1 LLSIR
6 EVFRMIDEKKLEEL
20 VRQVLANMGKTE
32 SPKGCSEAS
41 SQAKGCKLDVKK
53 DYPLGKNR
61 PDLVKT
67 SRGQSLDDI
76 TLDEVMKGN
85 IKPEDLR
92 ITGKTLLLQAEIAE
106 QVGRWQ
112 LAQNFRRAAELTKV
126 PDDRILEIY
135 TALRPYRS
143 SKEELLSIAEELE
156 NQYGAVLCANHV
168 REAADVYERRRL
180 LKGME

>member
-1 LLSIR
+1 
-6 EVFRMIDEKKLEEL
+6 MIDEKKLEEL
-20 VRQVLANMGKTE
+20 VREVLASMGK
-32 SPKGCSEAS
+32 SQSGKGCPEGLSPT
-41 SQAKGCKLDVKK
+41 KCNNLDVKK

-67 SRGQSLDDI
+67 ARGQSLDDI

-92 ITGKTLLLQAEIAE
+92 ITDKTLLMQAEIAE
-106 QVGRWQ
+106 QVGRRQ

-143 SKEELLSIAEELE
+143 SKEELLSIAQELE
-156 NQYGAVLCANHV
+156 NTYNAPLCANHV
-168 REAADVYERRRL
+168 KEAADVYERRRL

>member
-1 LLSIR
+1 
-6 EVFRMIDEKKLEEL
+6 MIDEKKLENL
-20 VRQVLANMGKTE
+20 VREVLASIGKNKSTKTCDD
-32 SPKGCSEAS
+32 SCH
-41 SQAKGCKLDVKK
+41 QTTDFNLDVEK
-53 DYPLGKNR
+53 DYPLANKR

-67 SRGQSLDDI
+67 ARGQSLDDI
-76 TLDEVMKGN
+76 TLDEVMKGE

-92 ITGKTLLLQAEIAE
+92 ITDKTLLMQAEIAE
-106 QVGRWQ
+106 KVGRRQ

-126 PDDRILEIY
+126 PDERILEIY

-156 NQYGAVLCANHV
+156 TTYNAPLCANHV
-168 REAADVYERRRL
+168 KEAADVYERRRL

>member
-1 LLSIR
+1 
-6 EVFRMIDEKKLEEL
+6 MIDEKKLENM
-20 VRQVLANMGKTE
+20 VREVLANMGKNESTE
-32 SPKGCSEAS
+32 GAIKECSETE
-41 SQAKGCKLDVKK
+41 QCNLDVE
-53 DYPLGKNR
+53 DYPLATQR

-67 SRGQSLDDI
+67 ARGQSLDDI

-92 ITGKTLLLQAEIAE
+92 ITDKTLLMQAEIAE
-106 QVGRWQ
+106 KVGRRQ

-156 NQYGAVLCANHV
+156 KTYNAPLCANHV
-168 REAADVYERRRL
+168 EEAAEVYERRRL

>member
-1 LLSIR
+1 
-6 EVFRMIDEKKLEEL
+6 MIDEKKLEDM
-20 VRQVLANMGKTE
+20 VRQVLVNMGKSE
-32 SPKGCSEAS
+32 SAAEPVKHCSK
-41 SQAKGCKLDVKK
+41 AKQFGLDVKK
-53 DYPLGKNR
+53 DYPLAKNR

-67 SRGQSLDDI
+67 ARGQSLEDI
-76 TLDEVMKGN
+76 TLSEVMKGN
-85 IKPEDLR
+85 IKPQDLR
-92 ITGKTLLLQAEIAE
+92 ITAETLLMQAEIAE
-106 QVGRWQ
+106 KVGRRQ

-156 NQYGAVLCANHV
+156 KVYNAPICANHV
-168 REAADVYERRRL
+168 KEAAEVYDRRRL

>member
-1 LLSIR
+1 
-6 EVFRMIDEKKLEEL
+6 MDEKKIEEL
-20 VRQVLANMGKTE
+20 VRQVLASVGKTQSTE
-32 SPKGCSEAS
+32 GCAGGT
-41 SQAKGCKLDVKK
+41 SQTECSNLDVKR

-67 SRGQSLDDI
+67 ARGQSLDDI
-76 TLDEVMKGN
+76 TLEEVMNGN
-85 IKPEDLR
+85 VKPEDLR
-92 ITGKTLLLQAEIAE
+92 ITDKTLLMQAQIAE
-106 QVGRWQ
+106 QVGRRQ

-126 PDDRILEIY
+126 PDKRILEIY

-143 SKEELLSIAEELE
+143 SKEELLAIADELE
-156 NQYGAVLCANHV
+156 HTYNAPLCANHV

>member
-1 LLSIR
+1 
-6 EVFRMIDEKKLEEL
+6 
-20 VRQVLANMGKTE
+20 
-32 SPKGCSEAS
+32 
-41 SQAKGCKLDVKK
+41 
-53 DYPLGKNR
+53 
-61 PDLVKT
+61 
-67 SRGQSLDDI
+67 
-76 TLDEVMKGN
+76 MKGN

-168 REAADVYERRRL
+168 RKPLMFMSAGAY
-180 LKGME
+180 

>member
-1 LLSIR
+1 
-6 EVFRMIDEKKLEEL
+6 MIDEKKLEEM
-20 VRQVLANMGKTE
+20 VRQVLASMGKTE
-32 SPKGCSEAS
+32 AAKGCCTEAPSEN
-41 SQAKGCKLDVKK
+41 KGCKLDVKK

-61 PDLVKT
+61 TDLVKT
-67 SRGQSLDDI
+67 ARGQSLDDI
-76 TLDEVMKGN
+76 TLEEVMKGN

-92 ITGKTLLLQAEIAE
+92 ITDKTLLLQAEIAE
-106 QVGRWQ
+106 QVGRRQ

-126 PDDRILEIY
+126 PDERILEIY

-143 SKEELLSIAEELE
+143 SKEELLSIADELE
-156 NQYGAVLCANHV
+156 NKYNAPLCANHV